1 MFALRSIISPP
12 QSLLANKE
20 SKLEE
25 IDPSLFKKNVGKLVR
40 NNLTITY
47 FTPTIEIVL
56 MEWIKNLT
64 NFTKWITNSILYV
77 FHFWSKI

>member
-25 IDPSLFKKNVGKLVR
+25 IDPLLLKKNVGKLVR

-47 FTPTIEIVL
+47 FTPTIEIYSSHG
-56 MEWIKNLT
+56 MDKKFN
-64 NFTKWITNSILYV
+64 K
-77 FHFWSKI
+77 FHKMDY